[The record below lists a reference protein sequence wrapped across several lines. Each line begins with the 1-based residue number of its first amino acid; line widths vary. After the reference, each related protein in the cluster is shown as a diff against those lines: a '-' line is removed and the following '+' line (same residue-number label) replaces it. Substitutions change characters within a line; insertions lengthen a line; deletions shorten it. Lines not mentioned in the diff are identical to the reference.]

1 VRAKLFVE
9 HGAQVM
15 LAARREDLVREAAA
29 DRGSNAAAMRA
40 DVTVEDDGQDL
51 PVWGQ
56 TLEH

>member
-1 VRAKLFVE
+1 
-9 HGAQVM
+9 M